1 MKKTFALI
9 LTLAMLC
16 QALPWTA
23 FAAMGEVLTEAE
35 LNRTLQIAGLRQNP
49 DYPQFN
55 GSGER
60 MLRLTAKAS
69 VYHTGMEP
77 EDTWD
82 ALTLVDWLD
91 DKLSTDF
98 YNVARVFSRAD
109 SLLARMKTEDPASY
123 AKFTASEYAGFEYK
137 LHTYMIQTE
146 SIEEKAHHIKD
157 RLGDNVALIENSA
170 EAIFAQPA
178 DLFETEQL
186 RLSERIRGAT
196 GALTDLRG
204 QALGLSRQEQQTADA
219 YRRVIDGEDELEFSK
234 WLHALLTSGEA
245 PQTTSVSA
253 NQVRLSGG
261 DTRLSRLGA
270 GGSVLNNAD
279 PGDIYITVINMN
291 EFALEFHGV
300 DNEPLGGV
308 KCTVRDFSNP
318 DTVLEGTSDPVRG
331 NIVFD
336 ATGFVNHY
344 DYGMELILEVDASAA
359 GYRSFY
365 IPWALVG
372 QGKVLRY
379 YLTLL
384 TGPEGEGVADNRTR
398 QEKETEALRANADGK
413 TKPYPYSCSFNGYDI
428 IYQAKKTE
436 ISPQMDEDVSFE
448 LVINHSD
455 TKAPEDPVLHY
466 KEFDQAHLGSV
477 WKEMK
482 PTQTWMD
489 VDDRTHYTYT
499 KDFKRILATG
509 LIKEESPYF
518 IIQET
523 GEKIKTKLTP
533 VRAKVDQPIYTGQES
548 SNPMMSVIGKGVGF
562 DFKIPQPIDGMIGFN
577 LPFDKYLPKVY
588 YDPSG
593 YITVS
598 WGSSLVPKDK
608 TESFN
613 WKNTEAEAYDEAM
626 AEYEHDV
633 SLTQK
638 LQQTGNATK
647 LYKKMPADSKMTRK
661 KLDFGWFIAGAG
673 KFEEDNN
680 ETLGAFS
687 ASFGANVV
695 FTYEFTKPFTLGPVP
710 FYLDFLFSASAGVG
724 IDGIHVTFRID
735 KNQKPYHPDFQPA
748 NNITIAIRI
757 AITVTFGLGV
767 KGVVSVWVACSAGVR
782 LVFSLNK
789 ASPATVTAY
798 FEAFISA
805 GLEVFF
811 IKYSRILVQIP
822 EQQLYPSSNANGA
835 PEGLFAAYAND
846 DGADENV
853 HIVGTEPARY
863 PNLAPKAT
871 ETKTSFE
878 GTNFKALSYRNWEI
892 VFYIENTTHKL
903 RIENNT
909 RGYGNYI
916 QDYLPGFGKD
926 LSAYKTCDYDVYS
939 DGKYLHLLATLA
951 KSLDGDGKPVPG
963 GTKENP
969 NILVCYLQFEGYE
982 YDDYWRERLGCK
994 NSIQYPWVWDNIK
1007 ANGLSPICSTPKI
1020 ESVISNNKGN
1030 VEVYG
1035 SIYGQSDEVDMSQFN
1050 LFYIEPDKRNMVV
1063 YGDLTV
1069 GINYN
1074 LKGEKQYRRV
1084 ELHSNMRNAVRDLD
1098 DPQSGW
1104 PAKDGRVPSL
1114 GFTALET
1121 PVDGDGDNALVLF
1134 DYYQNNIDAFA
1145 WEIDGKMHVGGTR
1158 RRPIILTEGDI
1169 SSYQVLQFMDKDG
1182 VHFSQTIFYTQLEEQ
1197 GERVVNHLKGF
1208 YVSPVKPIGNIN
1220 HWYYDYTVVDYDIN
1234 LPTADFR
1241 VASIGASQYIYWLN
1255 TVSKEKESDPD
1266 MWRISGAYYDSATNS
1281 FSDVTVIAEFT
1292 LPDVS
1297 YNGKTYK
1304 AVPQEV
1310 TLADNGMGYITVV
1323 PDTGEQDT
1331 TVPPATLYSFP
1342 TTLTPSM
1349 KLQKAVAIETT
1360 VLQGDFLRT
1369 QFTMHNDGNTG
1380 IGSFD
1385 IDVMLLNDGRE
1396 TKNVESLHAGLLMS
1410 SHSKVTLHRDDG
1422 TDEVVAAGEAAVYR
1436 DKDFQYSPRQ
1446 QDWTVK
1452 EETMKEEI
1460 LNGIPRGSQSTGS
1473 NTNYVSTNAL
1483 VPSSL
1488 GCFVGNIKIP
1498 DDWHGNYDLR
1508 MKLSSYSIY
1517 DNYIAAS
1524 TLAKTHPELF
1534 ADEGTVSNAVAAANR
1549 KKLAEYGIYRLDY
1562 ALDEAS
1568 GKLVLQN
1575 RDELVANAGEEA
1587 VSLYALEV
1595 DAPDGIEIN
1604 FDVHDIDVSHRLYS
1618 DYYGEDILDITLNN
1632 FYQNDEAIELTC
1644 AMYLN
1649 GASEPVYVSLPYK
1662 PEVIST
1668 GASTTISVPLKALF
1682 DPDAVQT
1689 ARFVFTP
1696 RGIRETATLNNE
1708 FTIYPGGGGDPLR
1721 FSKQPED
1728 VSAQE
1733 GEDVSFS
1740 VEVDGGVEPYTY
1752 QWQIFNPKTGKW
1764 VDLKGFTDPTLN
1776 REDIEKKWDGCRF
1789 RCVVTDAEGTQIIS
1803 QEVTLTIRDRVD
1815 TGDHSNLTLYLAVV
1829 LASLILLWWLRR
1841 RRA

>member
-1 MKKTFALI
+1 MKKAFALI
-9 LTLAMLC
+9 LTLVMLG

-23 FAAMGEVLTEAE
+23 FAAVGKALTEAE
-35 LNRTLQIAGLRQNP
+35 LNRALQIAGLQQDP

-55 GSGER
+55 VGSEQA
-60 MLRLTAKAS
+60 LRLTAKKSA
-69 VYHTGMEP
+69 YHNGMEP
-77 EDTWD
+77 EETWD

-98 YNVARVFSRAD
+98 YNVASVYSRAD
-109 SLLARMKTEDPASY
+109 SLLARMKTEAPASY
-123 AKFTASEYAGFEYK
+123 ARFTAPEYAGFEYK

-146 SIEEKAHHIKD
+146 NIAEKAHHMKD
-157 RLGDNVALIENSA
+157 RLGDNVALIENTA
-170 EAIFAQPA
+170 ETMYAQPA

-204 QALGLSRQEQQTADA
+204 QALGFSKQEQQTADA
-219 YRRVIDGEDELEFSK
+219 YRRVIDGEDEPEFSE
-234 WLHALLTSGEA
+234 WLHALLTSGDA

-253 NQVRLSGG
+253 NQIRLSGG

-279 PGDIYITVINMN
+279 PGDIYITVINMD

-300 DNEPLGGV
+300 DNEPLAGV
-308 KCTVRDFSNP
+308 KATVRDYNNP
-318 DTVLEGTSDPVRG
+318 DTVVTGESVDPKRG

-336 ATGFVNHY
+336 ATAFVNDY
-344 DYGMELILEVDASAA
+344 NYGMELILEVDASAA

-384 TGPEGEGVADNRTR
+384 TGPEAEGVADNRTR
-398 QEKETEALRANADGK
+398 QEKEDDALRANAEGE
-413 TKPYPYSCSFNGYDI
+413 TKPYAYSCTFNGYDI
-428 IYQAKKTE
+428 LYQAKSTE
-436 ISPQMDEDVSFE
+436 ISTQMDEDVSFQ
-448 LVINHSD
+448 LVIEHGNK
-455 TKAPEDPVLHY
+455 KAPVDPILHY
-466 KEFDQAHLGSV
+466 KAFDQAHLGSE

-482 PTQTWMD
+482 PTQTWW
-489 VDDRTHYTYT
+489 DDNGKTHYVYT

-518 IIQET
+518 VIQET

-548 SNPMMSVIGKGVGF
+548 SNPMMAVIGKGVAF
-562 DFKIPQPIDGMIGFN
+562 DFKLPDPVSGVFDVN
-577 LPFDKYLPKVY
+577 LPFEENLPKVY

-598 WGSSLVPKDK
+598 WGSSLVPKSK
-608 TESFN
+608 AEAFN
-613 WKNTEAEAYDEAM
+613 WKNTEAEKYDKAM
-626 AEYEHDV
+626 AKYEHETTV
-633 SLTQK
+633 AQK
-638 LQQTGNATK
+638 MQQTGKATQ
-647 LYKKMPADSKMTRK
+647 LYKNMPAKSSMTRK
-661 KLDFGWFIAGAG
+661 KLDFGWFFAAAG
-673 KFEEDNN
+673 KFEDVDNQ
-680 ETLGAFS
+680 TLGAFS
-687 ASFGANVV
+687 GSFGANVV
-695 FTYEFTKPFTLGPVP
+695 FTYDFTKPYMIGPFPAYAGFLFTL
-710 FYLDFLFSASAGVG
+710 SAGVG
-724 IDGIHVTFRID
+724 VDAIHVTFRID
-735 KNQKPYHPDFQPA
+735 ENLKPHDPDFQPF
-748 NNITIAIRI
+748 NNITIELRI
-757 AITVTFGLGV
+757 SLTATLGFGV
-767 KGVVSVWVACSAGVR
+767 KGIASAWISCTGDVR
-782 LVFSLNK
+782 LVLSLNK

-798 FEAFISA
+798 FQCFISF
-805 GLEVFF
+805 GFEVFF
-811 IKYSRILVQIP
+811 VKYSRVLLSTP
-822 EQQLYPSSNANGA
+822 EVQLYPKISADGA
-835 PEGLFAAYAND
+835 SEGLFAAYAND
-846 DGADENV
+846 DGVDENV

-871 ETKTSFE
+871 KVKTSYE
-878 GTNFKALSYRNWEI
+878 GTNFKAVNHRNWEI
-892 VFYIENTTHKL
+892 VFYIENATHKL

-909 RGYGNYI
+909 RGYGHYI
-916 QDYLPGFGKD
+916 QDYLPSFGKD
-926 LSAYKTCDYDVYS
+926 LGAYKTCDYDVYN
-939 DGKYLHLLATLA
+939 DGKNLHLLATLA

-963 GTKENP
+963 GTRENP

-1035 SIYGQSDEVDMSQFN
+1035 SIYGQSDEVDVSQFN

-1074 LKGEKQYRRV
+1074 MKREKQYRRM
-1084 ELHSNMRNAVRDLD
+1084 ELHSNLRNAHRDLD
-1098 DPQSGW
+1098 DPETWGPSYN
-1104 PAKDGRVPSL
+1104 PSL

-1134 DYYQNNIDAFA
+1134 DYYQNYIEASA
-1145 WEIDGKMHVGGTR
+1145 EEKDGKMHAGGIR

-1182 VHFSQTIFYTQLEEQ
+1182 VHYSQTIFYTQLEEQ

-1208 YVSPVKPIGNIN
+1208 YISPVQPIGNVN
-1220 HWYYDYTVVDYDIN
+1220 HWSYDYTVVDYDIN

-1241 VASIGASQYIYWLN
+1241 VATIGASQYLYWLN
-1255 TVSKEKESDPD
+1255 TVSKEKEGDPD
-1266 MWRISGAYYDSATNS
+1266 MWRISGVYYDAATNS
-1281 FSDVTVIAEFT
+1281 FSDMTVLAEFT

-1310 TLADNGMGYITVV
+1310 TLADNGKGYITAK

-1331 TVPPATLYSFP
+1331 AIPSATLYSFP

-1369 QFTMHNDGNTG
+1369 QFTMQNDGNTG

-1385 IDVMLLNDGRE
+1385 IDVMLLEDGRE
-1396 TKNVESLHAGLLMS
+1396 TKNVETLHAGLLTA

-1446 QDWTVK
+1446 QDWNVK

-1473 NTNYVSTNAL
+1473 KTNYVSTDAL
-1483 VPSSL
+1483 VPGSL

-1498 DDWHGNYDLR
+1498 NDWHGNYDLR
-1508 MKLSSYSIY
+1508 MKVKGYSIY
-1517 DNYIAAS
+1517 DNFIAAS
-1524 TLAKTHPELF
+1524 ALAKAHPELF
-1534 ADEGTVSNAVAAANR
+1534 ADEGTVSNAVAVANR
-1549 KKLAEYGIYRLDY
+1549 KKLAEYGVHRLDY

-1587 VSLYALEV
+1587 ASLYALEV
-1595 DAPDGIEIN
+1595 NAPDGIDIN
-1604 FDVHDIDVSHRLYS
+1604 FDVHDIAVSHRLYS
-1618 DYYGEDILDITLNN
+1618 DYYGEDILDITLSN
-1632 FYQNDEAIELTC
+1632 FYQNEEEIALTC

-1649 GASEPVYVSLPYK
+1649 GASEPVYVSLPYR

-1682 DPDAVQT
+1682 DPAAVRT

-1721 FSKQPED
+1721 FTRQPED
-1728 VSAQE
+1728 VTVQA
-1733 GEDVSFS
+1733 GEDVRFE
-1740 VEVDGGVEPYTY
+1740 VEVAGGVEPYTY
-1752 QWQIFNPKTGKW
+1752 QWQVFNPKTGKW
-1764 VDLKGFTDPTLN
+1764 VDLKGFTEPTLS
-1776 REDIEKKWDGCRF
+1776 RKDIEEKWDGCKF

-1803 QEVTLTIRDRVD
+1803 REVTLTIRDGVD
-1815 TGDHSNLTLYLAVV
+1815 TGDHSNLPLYLAVAIMA
-1829 LASLILLWWLRR
+1829 LMLLWWMRR
-1841 RRA
+1841 RRV